1 MELLQVRKYCLI
13 CLFSYDLQ
21 ISIFATMKE
30 ITSIQNSYIKELL
43 KLQEKSRERKKT
55 GLFIIEGKRE
65 ISLAIAANYQFD
77 TVLYFDELISEQG
90 VLHLF
95 NENINRIQISKEVY
109 QKLAY
114 RGSTEGI
121 IAVTKSKDFSLKNI
135 LFKSKNPLILI
146 AEGVEKPGNIGAI
159 LRTAD
164 AANVAAVF
172 IANPKSDLYNSN
184 IIRSSVGCVFTNQ
197 IGVGTSEEIIAFLLE
212 HNIKIY
218 ATTLQNSNEY
228 HKEDYTDASAIVIGT
243 EATGLTEVFR
253 EKATQ
258 NINIPMQ
265 GKIDSM
271 NVSVAA
277 AIVLFEA
284 KRQREFK
291 N

>member
-1 MELLQVRKYCLI
+1 
-13 CLFSYDLQ
+13 
-21 ISIFATMKE
+21 MKE
-30 ITSIQNSYIKELL
+30 ITSIQNSYIKELQ

-65 ISLAIAANYQFD
+65 ISLAIAANYDFD
-77 TVLYFDELISEQG
+77 TILFFEELISEQE

-95 NENINRIQISKEVY
+95 NSNVNRIIISKEVY

-114 RGSTEGI
+114 RDSTEGI
-121 IAVTKSKDFSLKNI
+121 IAVAKAKNFT
-135 LFKSKNPLILI
+135 LE
-146 AEGVEKPGNIGAI
+146 AVEKPGNIGAL

-164 AANVAAVF
+164 AANIDAVF

-197 IGVGTSEEIIAFLLE
+197 IGVATSEEIIKFLE
-212 HNIKIY
+212 ENNIKIY

-228 HKEDYTDASAIVIGT
+228 HKEKYTEASAIVVGT
-243 EATGLTEVFR
+243 EATGLSTIFR

-265 GKIDSM
+265 GQIDSM

-291 N
+291 I

>member
-1 MELLQVRKYCLI
+1 
-13 CLFSYDLQ
+13 
-21 ISIFATMKE
+21 MKE

-43 KLQEKSRERKKT
+43 KLQEKSRERKKK

-65 ISLAIAANYQFD
+65 ISLAISANYEFD
-77 TVLYFDELISEQG
+77 PILYFEDLISEQDI
-90 VLHLF
+90 LHLF
-95 NENINRIQISKEVY
+95 NTNVNRILISKEVY

-114 RGSTEGI
+114 RDSTEGI
-121 IAVTKSKDFSLKNI
+121 IAVTKAKDFSLENI
-135 LFKSKNPLILI
+135 KFETETPLILV
-146 AEGVEKPGNIGAI
+146 AEGVEKPGNIGAL

-172 IANPKSDLYNSN
+172 IANPKSDLYNAN

-197 IGVGTSEEIIAFLLE
+197 IAVGSSEEIVAFLAE
-212 HNIKIY
+212 KKIQMY

-228 HKEDYTDASAIVIGT
+228 HKENYTAATAIVVGT
-243 EATGLTEVFR
+243 EATGLTTVFR
-253 EKATQ
+253 EEATQ

-265 GKIDSM
+265 GQIDSM

-284 KRQREFK
+284 KRQRAFK
-291 N
+291 I

>member
-1 MELLQVRKYCLI
+1 MFLQY
-13 CLFSYDLQ
+13 LQ
-21 ISIFATMKE
+21 IGIFAIMKE
-30 ITSIQNSYIKELL
+30 ITSTQNPYVKDLL
-43 KLQEKSRERKKT
+43 KLQEKSRERKKK

-65 ISLAIAANYQFD
+65 ISLAIAANYKFD
-77 TVLYFDELISEQG
+77 TVLYLEGLISEQE

-95 NENINRIQISKEVY
+95 NDNINRIQISKEVY

-114 RGSTEGI
+114 RDSTEGI
-121 IAVTKSKDFSLKNI
+121 IAVTKSKNFSLENIIFKNENPII
-135 LFKSKNPLILI
+135 LV
-146 AEGVEKPGNIGAI
+146 AEGVEKPGNIGAL

-164 AANVAAVF
+164 AANIDAVF
-172 IANPKSDLYNSN
+172 IANPKSDVYNAN

-197 IGVGTSEEIIAFLLE
+197 IAVGTSEEIITFLQDN
-212 HNIKIY
+212 NIKIY

-228 HKEDYTDASAIVIGT
+228 YKENYTEASAIVVGT
-243 EATGLTEVFR
+243 EANGLTEAFR

-284 KRQREFK
+284 KRQRKFK
-291 N
+291 L